1 MGDTLPPDLVTL
13 ARVKQSRFWLEH
25 AQQTPAQVLAT
36 LEKDN
41 RFHDGMQHERN
52 VLAAPVHVIA
62 RQLTTERARRIA
74 AERRITE
81 LEAEIA
87 ALRREAQG
95 EEADPNECPRY
106 WLTPPDVYSKLDE
119 EFHFTFDPCPYP
131 LPEGHNALEIAWGV
145 SNFVNGPFR
154 KADVING
161 TGLTAF
167 VYKAIEEA
175 KLGRSSVLL
184 VPTFGLVNLA
194 LEHGAELRSLG
205 RVAWLECDT
214 KLPHPSPPP
223 TLAIIFRGHQV

>member
-1 MGDTLPPDLVTL
+1 MRQRGD
-13 ARVKQSRFWLEH
+13 
-25 AQQTPAQVLAT
+25 
-36 LEKDN
+36 
-41 RFHDGMQHERN
+41 
-52 VLAAPVHVIA
+52 
-62 RQLTTERARRIA
+62 
-74 AERRITE
+74 

-95 EEADPNECPRY
+95 EEAEPTERPRY

-119 EFHFTFDPCPYP
+119 EFHFSFDPCPYP

-145 SNFVNGPFR
+145 SNFVNAPFR
-154 KADVING
+154 KADVVNG

-167 VYKAIEEA
+167 VYKAAEEA

-194 LEHGAELRSLG
+194 IELGAELRSLG

-214 KLPHPSPPP
+214 KLPCPSPSP